1 MLVCIGI
8 IWKLFNKMS
17 GHNVVPAKST
27 QGQGESFSTGKKTR
41 PDDLAEQPKYKV
53 PRKEGTA
60 PDNKQS
66 DTLEEMTPRMHP
78 VLKQSYH
85 RCFCGVPGARDVI
98 KEVYSRNFNRCFLKC
113 AKKGRGCR
121 FFQWIN

>member
-1 MLVCIGI
+1 
-8 IWKLFNKMS
+8 MS
-17 GHNVVPAKST
+17 GQKVAPAKST
-27 QGQGESFSTGKKTR
+27 QGQGELISTGKKTR
-41 PDDLAEQPKYKV
+41 PDNLAEQPKSKV
-53 PRKEGTA
+53 SRKEGTA

-78 VLKQSYH
+78 VFEQNYH

-98 KEVYSRNFNRCFLKC
+98 KEAHSRNFNRCFLKC
-113 AKKGRGCR
+113 AKKGSGYR